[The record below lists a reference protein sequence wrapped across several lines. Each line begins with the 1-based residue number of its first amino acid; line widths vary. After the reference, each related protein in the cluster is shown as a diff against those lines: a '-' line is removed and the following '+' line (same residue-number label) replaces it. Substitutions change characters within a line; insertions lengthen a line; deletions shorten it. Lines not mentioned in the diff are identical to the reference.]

1 MYKRPTTSIGLADSG
16 CPHIRPPNLLI
27 KRRRVE
33 DMPVDARHRQ
43 ADSVGEGPDRDQ
55 LAAVSLLNA
64 TRCRLLELP
73 REIRDEVGITHSGT
87 PEWFLLTKGPQIWLF
102 SVAEW
107 IPLGAE
113 TDRRDAGEPSWL
125 QRAPIRMDRF
135 NRPLPPAIT
144 RASVQIRGETLP
156 LYYQSCKFECWRPK
170 PNHDWSFSTLVLW
183 LLSLGPEKR
192 SWLHDVVLLYKHEAE
207 LEHGLE
213 EGLREFDVRMDMSIF
228 SHRRELSEFEM
239 SYEQLGLPRHFGKKH
254 TKR

>member
-16 CPHIRPPNLLI
+16 YPHTRPPDMLI

-55 LAAVSLLNA
+55 LAAVSLLDA

-73 REIRDEVGITHSGT
+73 REIRDE
-87 PEWFLLTKGPQIWLF
+87 IWLF

-107 IPLGAE
+107 IPLEAE

-144 RASVQIRGETLP
+144 RACVQIRGETLP

-213 EGLREFDVRMDMSIF
+213 EGLREFDVRMDTSIF